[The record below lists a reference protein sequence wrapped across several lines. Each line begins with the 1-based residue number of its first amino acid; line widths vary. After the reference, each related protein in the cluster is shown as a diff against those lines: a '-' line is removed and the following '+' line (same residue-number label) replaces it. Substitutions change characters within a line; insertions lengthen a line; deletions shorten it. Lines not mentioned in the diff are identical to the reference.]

1 MAFGRASDRDGEL
14 VTELFADELDQLGG
28 IVQVA
33 VGAGPAEG
41 QVAAEREHVV
51 DAVIQVGLKLFLDV
65 FLGVADAGEV
75 GNRGGLAVLDDLV
88 EDFEVFTDVGAAGAV
103 STGDVVGVQRVQL
116 FQDAVLAAQLFHADI
131 RLGWEDLERESG
143 SLFIDFS
150 NAHICLQKI

>member
-75 GNRGGLAVLDDLV
+75 GDRGGLAVLDDLV
-88 EDFEVFTDVGAAGAV
+88 EDFEVFTDVGAAGTV
-103 STGDVVGVQRVQL
+103 STGDVVGVQCVQL

-131 RLGWEDLERESG
+131 RLGREDLERESG

>member
-1 MAFGRASDRDGEL
+1 MTLGRACDRDGEL
-14 VTELFADELDQLGG
+14 VAELLADELDKLSRV
-28 IVQVA
+28 VQIA
-33 VGAGPAEG
+33 VRAGPAEG
-41 QVAAEREHVV
+41 QVAAQSKHMV
-51 DAVIQVGLKLFLDV
+51 DAMVKVSLQLFLDV

-75 GNRGGLAVLDDLV
+75 GDRGGLAVLDNLV
-88 EDFEVFTDVGAAGAV
+88 EDFEVFTDVGAAGTV

-131 RLGWEDLERESG
+131 RLGREHLERESG